1 MFTGVNT
8 VCTYRQTKGVNPAK
22 KSADG
27 ALVFPFTAMDPPAA
41 AAWPRGS
48 MRVATTKIKWPQ
60 GAINPRY
67 CFLQASQWKD
77 RKVVHHIATDHHGR
91 IATTTVRRRQKG
103 QAQRQVPTL
112 TAIVKYNEKYGG
124 VDRIVS
130 RTTHSAGPP
139 CGTI

>member
-1 MFTGVNT
+1 MFTGVHT
-8 VCTYRQTKGVNPAK
+8 VCTYRQSKGVNPTK

-27 ALVFPFTAMDPPAA
+27 ARVFPFTAMDPPAA

-60 GAINPRY
+60 GAVNNRY
-67 CFLQASQWKD
+67 CHIQASQWKD
-77 RKVVHHIATDHHGR
+77 RKVVNHLATNCHGR
-91 IATTTVRRRQKG
+91 IAATTVKRRQKG
-103 QAQRQVPTL
+103 QPQRQVPTL

-130 RTTHSAGPP
+130 DYTLSGHLVAQL
-139 CGTI
+139 